1 MYNKHTS
8 HRENV
13 SFDCWDQA
21 DKPTMARL
29 EKTVWPRMAPQVG
42 AVTFLK
48 EFWYGMVNVDLYST
62 IITKV
67 SNALKFP
74 SSPGH

>member
-42 AVTFLK
+42 AVTF
-48 EFWYGMVNVDLYST
+48 
-62 IITKV
+62 
-67 SNALKFP
+67 
-74 SSPGH
+74 